1 MGNLNSICLH
11 NREGDTMFTNIFIGL
26 FFYVFFVVRNS
37 RKKFLIEEAKREERE
52 NKPVERPVYWCPRE
66 NRPIGREQER
76 FNVLTKEITLE
87 KDVAGIYDLVA
98 ITVQK
103 NLDEEFSHK
112 LEQEIDAEVVEHV
125 KSFHYTPASETVYD
139 TSFPIHEDIPFSRNM
154 DTLEGLLGYED
165 TFTELEQLKIPQETA
180 HATSVQNLVSEEEE
194 FQVVIW
200 TAKVVEREQEFTC
213 VINISNNKGYWIHTG
228 GEILPENQLLYLEV
242 KIDSLYSYTLVRWS
256 GR

>member
-1 MGNLNSICLH
+1 MGNLNSIYLH
-11 NREGDTMFTNIFIGL
+11 DREGKTMFTNIFIGL
-26 FFYVFFVVRNS
+26 FCYVFFVVRNS

-52 NKPVERPVYWCPRE
+52 NTPVERPVYWCPRE

-76 FNVLTKEITLE
+76 FTVLTKEITLE

-98 ITVQK
+98 ITVQQ
-103 NLDEEFSHK
+103 NLDEEFSNK

-125 KSFHYTPASETVYD
+125 KSFHFTPAFETVYD
-139 TSFPIHEDIPFSRNM
+139 TSFPIDEDIPFSRNM

-180 HATSVQNLVSEEEE
+180 PATSVQNLVSEEEE

-228 GEILPENQLLYLEV
+228 GEIVTEN
-242 KIDSLYSYTLVRWS
+242 
-256 GR
+256 

>member
-1 MGNLNSICLH
+1 
-11 NREGDTMFTNIFIGL
+11 MFTNIFIGL
-26 FFYVFFVVRNS
+26 FCYVFFVVRNS
-37 RKKFLIEEAKREERE
+37 RKKFLIEEAKKEERG
-52 NKPVERPVYWCPRE
+52 NTPVERPVYWCPRE

-76 FNVLTKEITLE
+76 ITVLTKEITLE

-103 NLDEEFSHK
+103 NLGEEFSNK

-125 KSFHYTPASETVYD
+125 KGFHYTPDSETVYD
-139 TSFPIHEDIPFSRNM
+139 TSFLSDEDIPFSSNM

-165 TFTELEQLKIPQETA
+165 TFHKLEQLKILQETA
-180 HATSVQNLVSEEEE
+180 HGTSVQNLVLEEEE

-200 TAKVVEREQEFTC
+200 TAKIVERKQELTC
-213 VINISNNKGYWIHTG
+213 IINISNNKRYWIHTG
-228 GEILPENQLLYLEV
+228 GEILPENQLLYLEL
-242 KIDSLYSYTLVRWS
+242 KIDSSYSYTLVRWS

>member
-76 FNVLTKEITLE
+76 FTVLTKEITLE

-103 NLDEEFSHK
+103 NLDEEFSNK

-125 KSFHYTPASETVYD
+125 KSFHFTPAFETVYD
-139 TSFPIHEDIPFSRNM
+139 TSFPIDEDIPFSRNM

-180 HATSVQNLVSEEEE
+180 PATSVQNLVSEEEE

-200 TAKVVEREQEFTC
+200 TAKVVAREQEFTC
-213 VINISNNKGYWIHTG
+213 VINIPNNKGLLDSYRWRNITRKSTAVFRS
-228 GEILPENQLLYLEV
+228 EN
-242 KIDSLYSYTLVRWS
+242 
-256 GR
+256 

>member
-1 MGNLNSICLH
+1 
-11 NREGDTMFTNIFIGL
+11 MFTNIFIGL
-26 FFYVFFVVRNS
+26 FYYVFFVVRNS

-52 NKPVERPVYWCPRE
+52 NTPVERPVYWCPRE

-76 FNVLTKEITLE
+76 FTVLTKEITLE

-103 NLDEEFSHK
+103 NLDEDFSNK

-125 KSFHYTPASETVYD
+125 NSFHFTPASETVYD
-139 TSFPIHEDIPFSRNM
+139 TSFPIDEDIPFSRNM
-154 DTLEGLLGYED
+154 DKLEGILGYED
-165 TFTELEQLKIPQETA
+165 TFTELEQLKIPQDTA

-228 GEILPENQLLYLEV
+228 GEIVTEN
-242 KIDSLYSYTLVRWS
+242 
-256 GR
+256 

>member
-1 MGNLNSICLH
+1 
-11 NREGDTMFTNIFIGL
+11 MFTNIFIGL

-76 FNVLTKEITLE
+76 FTVLTKEIALE

-103 NLDEEFSHK
+103 NLDEEFSNK

-139 TSFPIHEDIPFSRNM
+139 TSFPIDEDIPFSRNM
-154 DTLEGLLGYED
+154 DTLEGLLGYEH